1 MNLKTNDISINKM
14 NLHDLKTIET
24 SLLNDFDDFWNSNIL
39 KQEIESDSSTIYT
52 LKINDKI
59 VGFAGISI
67 VLDEADITNI
77 VIKKNCRGQKLS
89 FFLMAILIDLASK
102 SGCKKINLEVN
113 EKNIIAI
120 NLYKKFGFEQVGLRK
135 KYYNDQDAVLMSKV
149 LC

>member
-1 MNLKTNDISINKM
+1 MNFNTNDISINKM
-14 NLHDLKTIET
+14 NLQDFKTIET
-24 SLLNDFDDFWNSNIL
+24 SLSDDFDDFWNSNIL

-77 VIKKNCRGQKLS
+77 VIKKNCRGHKLS
-89 FFLMAILIDLASK
+89 FFLMVILIDLASK

-135 KYYNDQDAVLMSKV
+135 KYYNNQDAVLMSKV
-149 LC
+149 LS

>member
-24 SLLNDFDDFWNSNIL
+24 SLLNYFDYFWNSNIL

>member
-14 NLHDLKTIET
+14 NLHDLKTIEA

-135 KYYNDQDAVLMSKV
+135 KYYNEQDAVLMSKV
-149 LC
+149 LY

>member
-14 NLHDLKTIET
+14 NLHDLKTIEA

-135 KYYNDQDAVLMSKV
+135 KYYNEQDAVLMSKV

>member
-1 MNLKTNDISINKM
+1 
-14 NLHDLKTIET
+14 
-24 SLLNDFDDFWNSNIL
+24 
-39 KQEIESDSSTIYT
+39 
-52 LKINDKI
+52 
-59 VGFAGISI
+59 
-67 VLDEADITNI
+67 
-77 VIKKNCRGQKLS
+77 
-89 FFLMAILIDLASK
+89 MAILIDLASK

>member
-149 LC
+149 LS

>member
-14 NLHDLKTIET
+14 NLHDLKTIEA

>member
-77 VIKKNCRGQKLS
+77 VIKKKL
-89 FFLMAILIDLASK
+89 
-102 SGCKKINLEVN
+102 
-113 EKNIIAI
+113 
-120 NLYKKFGFEQVGLRK
+120 
-135 KYYNDQDAVLMSKV
+135 
-149 LC
+149 

>member
-149 LC
+149 LF

>member
-135 KYYNDQDAVLMSKV
+135 KYYNEQDAVLMSKV